1 MNFLKRG
8 RRASVS
14 ATFGSPKPHQ
24 IVWEGW
30 LKKASENHTNWK
42 ERYAKVYFTDALR
55 TQSAL
60 SYYTTDKVDTKEKG
74 HLLLTDT
81 ITYYCCEIND
91 LPTVLLILPTR
102 TWIFSFTS
110 SVLMDAFCTHSLQL
124 MPQGKPIKE
133 GFMKLGKRKQ
143 YVIVLSTGYALLF
156 RTKQCFDY
164 EDCFNLTT
172 VSSVET
178 DSNQNSTEHRLIL
191 TTNPYETTM
200 ARHEKKVQD
209 KEELRIAMDK
219 LKVTLNKKVRKF
231 SELQQQESEDAQVV
245 HSLDKSL
252 NNPMGDDLKLSQ
264 AAEKNMNKY
273 LKKWDQKTVAMK
285 MLHKEITGLEKNMVE
300 YKKNAKIEK
309 HTWNLLS
316 LKDSGFMG
324 YLLGPKAELS
334 SWLLALEDS
343 RNGTTSGSGGH
354 GGGGHRRGGHG
365 GGGHSG
371 GGSHGGG
378 SHGGGSRKE
387 KRDKD
392 KKDSHLGETENG
404 RESFSGG
411 SGKRSKGNP
420 SKARRKTKHH
430 HKREENE
437 VVEDAIRKEQ
447 EELEK
452 QQKRERK
459 KQLEKQK
466 QREDR
471 KHQEKQQ
478 QRKKQQQ
485 QEKEARQRHK
495 EEEEEVLPQGWN
507 SSEAVH
513 PSTQKKQS
521 YFFHQESTEGNSATW
536 EKPTEPYR
544 RPAQQPQQ
552 PQQTQQPQQSQQPPK
567 KSIDPLM
574 SLRRL
579 SHEGK
584 KLLSQH
590 DTSSM
595 FPGQKCHGTSKDAS
609 KEASQWARGK
619 TLRVMLLTMHEIS
632 YLIKEPMLSDAR
644 MNNDP
649 EVEMKNITKAYRKT
663 IRLLHPDRTTRR
675 RDVSEYEKLLGS
687 TLFALL
693 KDKMSG

>member
-1 MNFLKRG
+1 
-8 RRASVS
+8 
-14 ATFGSPKPHQ
+14 
-24 IVWEGW
+24 
-30 LKKASENHTNWK
+30 
-42 ERYAKVYFTDALR
+42 
-55 TQSAL
+55 
-60 SYYTTDKVDTKEKG
+60 
-74 HLLLTDT
+74 
-81 ITYYCCEIND
+81 
-91 LPTVLLILPTR
+91 
-102 TWIFSFTS
+102 
-110 SVLMDAFCTHSLQL
+110 
-124 MPQGKPIKE
+124 
-133 GFMKLGKRKQ
+133 
-143 YVIVLSTGYALLF
+143 
-156 RTKQCFDY
+156 
-164 EDCFNLTT
+164 
-172 VSSVET
+172 
-178 DSNQNSTEHRLIL
+178 
-191 TTNPYETTM
+191 M

-452 QQKRERK
+452 QQQRERK
-459 KQLEKQK
+459 KQLG
-466 QREDR
+466 R
-471 KHQEKQQ
+471 
-478 QRKKQQQ
+478 
-485 QEKEARQRHK
+485 
-495 EEEEEVLPQGWN
+495 
-507 SSEAVH
+507 
-513 PSTQKKQS
+513 
-521 YFFHQESTEGNSATW
+521 F
-536 EKPTEPYR
+536 
-544 RPAQQPQQ
+544 
-552 PQQTQQPQQSQQPPK
+552 
-567 KSIDPLM
+567 
-574 SLRRL
+574 
-579 SHEGK
+579 
-584 KLLSQH
+584 
-590 DTSSM
+590 
-595 FPGQKCHGTSKDAS
+595 
-609 KEASQWARGK
+609 
-619 TLRVMLLTMHEIS
+619 
-632 YLIKEPMLSDAR
+632 
-644 MNNDP
+644 
-649 EVEMKNITKAYRKT
+649 
-663 IRLLHPDRTTRR
+663 
-675 RDVSEYEKLLGS
+675 
-687 TLFALL
+687 
-693 KDKMSG
+693 

>member
-1 MNFLKRG
+1 M
-8 RRASVS
+8 
-14 ATFGSPKPHQ
+14 
-24 IVWEGW
+24 
-30 LKKASENHTNWK
+30 KKASENHTNWK
-42 ERYAKVYFTDALR
+42 ERYAKVYFTDALK

-60 SYYTTDKVDTKEKG
+60 SYYATDKVDTKEKG
-74 HLLLTDT
+74 HLILTDT
-81 ITYYCCEIND
+81 ITYYCCEINGQ
-91 LPTVLLILPTR
+91 PTVLLILPTR
-102 TWIFSFTS
+102 TWIFSFAS
-110 SVLMDAFCTHSLQL
+110 IVLLDGFCTQSLQL

-133 GFMKLGKRKQ
+133 GFLKLGRRKK

-178 DSNQNSTEHRLIL
+178 DINQNSTEHRLIL

-200 ARHEKKVQD
+200 AKHAKKVQE

-245 HSLDKSL
+245 HSLNKNL

-273 LKKWDQKTVAMK
+273 LKRWDQKTVAMK
-285 MLHKEITGLEKNMVE
+285 MLQKEITGLEKNMVE
-300 YKKNAKIEK
+300 YEKNAKIEK
-309 HTWNLLS
+309 HAWNLLN
-316 LKDSGFMG
+316 LKDSGFTG

-343 RNGTTSGSGGH
+343 RNGTASGNGGY

-371 GGSHGGG
+371 GGSYGGG

-387 KRDKD
+387 KRNKD
-392 KKDSHLGETENG
+392 KKDSNLGETENG

-411 SGKRSKGNP
+411 SGKRSKGTPN
-420 SKARRKTKHH
+420 KARRKTKHH

-452 QQKRERK
+452 QKQRERK

-478 QRKKQQQ
+478 QREKQKQ

-495 EEEEEVLPQGWN
+495 EEEVLPQGWS

-521 YFFHQESTEGNSATW
+521 YFFHQGTTEGNSATW
-536 EKPTEPYR
+536 EKPTEPYH
-544 RPAQQPQQ
+544 RPAQQPQHQ
-552 PQQTQQPQQSQQPPK
+552 PQQHK
-567 KSIDPLM
+567 
-574 SLRRL
+574 
-579 SHEGK
+579 
-584 KLLSQH
+584 
-590 DTSSM
+590 
-595 FPGQKCHGTSKDAS
+595 
-609 KEASQWARGK
+609 
-619 TLRVMLLTMHEIS
+619 
-632 YLIKEPMLSDAR
+632 
-644 MNNDP
+644 
-649 EVEMKNITKAYRKT
+649 
-663 IRLLHPDRTTRR
+663 
-675 RDVSEYEKLLGS
+675 
-687 TLFALL
+687 
-693 KDKMSG
+693 